1 MGCVTADRTGVCTA
15 AGVTVVAVTAG
26 STGVVVAVVTLTAG
40 AAAGVEGTGL
50 MAGAVAKDTAAAH
63 ARVTIVLLKCFCSG
77 LSQALSAM
85 FCPPCTHMLSI
96 CPTMTMIAGSV
107 SAGEMQGKYEGPKH
121 TADDLFLM
129 IEPRRHRR
137 AD

>member
-15 AGVTVVAVTAG
+15 AGVTVMAVTAG

-50 MAGAVAKDTAAAH
+50 MAGAVANDTAAAH
-63 ARVTIVLLKCFCSG
+63 ARLTIVLPKYFCSG
-77 LSQALSAM
+77 SSQAFSATL
-85 FCPPCTHMLSI
+85 CPPCTHLLSI
-96 CPTMTMIAGSV
+96 CPIMTMSTGSV

-121 TADDLFLM
+121 TADDLFL
-129 IEPRRHRR
+129 ITEPRRHRR